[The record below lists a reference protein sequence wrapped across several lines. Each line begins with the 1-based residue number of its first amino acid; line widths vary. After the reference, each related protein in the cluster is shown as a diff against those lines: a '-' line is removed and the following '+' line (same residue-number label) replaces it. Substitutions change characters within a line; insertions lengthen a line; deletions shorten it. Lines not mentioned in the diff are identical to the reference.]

1 MAQIARTGS
10 AWFLHHHNVKY
21 LRILVY
27 LKEWKNVKNLDFNPT
42 SWTAVDT
49 LGVPHQYFS
58 IHYVLFFPS
67 TVDIDRL
74 IRSQVSTGER
84 GGCCRN
90 RSGSH
95 HGSSCQ
101 SDHHLLH
108 HRRQRGR
115 WVSSSLGSSVLLPE
129 WSLLPG
135 KVLPHTAAWTSPPP
149 THDLWP
155 WNVRFPCFS
164 TFKFLSLTKLEENRT
179 EGLSS
184 HCAAELKV

>member
-27 LKEWKNVKNLDFNPT
+27 LKEWKNVINLWQIGLTT
-42 SWTAVDT
+42 SIQLPEPLST
-49 LGVPHQYFS
+49 LLECHTNVFPY
-58 IHYVLFFPS
+58 IYTFFPS
-67 TVDIDRL
+67 TVDSDWL

-135 KVLPHTAAWTSPPP
+135 KVPPRAAAWTSQPP
-149 THDLWP
+149 TRDSWP
-155 WNVRFPCFS
+155 
-164 TFKFLSLTKLEENRT
+164 
-179 EGLSS
+179 
-184 HCAAELKV
+184 